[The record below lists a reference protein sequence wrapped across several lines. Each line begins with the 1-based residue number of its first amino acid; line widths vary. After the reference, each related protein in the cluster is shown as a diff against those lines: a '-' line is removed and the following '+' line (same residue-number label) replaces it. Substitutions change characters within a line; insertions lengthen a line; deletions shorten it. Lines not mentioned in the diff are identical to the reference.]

1 VEQRVIKRQLETGLN
16 AVPTSSFGR
25 LFDAVASLAGVRH
38 TVTYE
43 AQAAIEF
50 EALAQPGVETTY
62 AFDWDGSQ
70 FDAAPVIQAV
80 AADVLAG
87 LPVPV
92 IAAKFHNAVAD
103 LIMQISLHQRRQA
116 GLNRVA
122 LSGGV
127 FQNTTLLKLATGRL
141 QGHEFTVLTHRRVPP
156 NDGGLALGQAII
168 GAMKARGER
177 II

>member
-1 VEQRVIKRQLETGLN
+1 VERRVINRQLETGLN

-38 TVTYE
+38 IVTYE

-50 EALAQPGVETTY
+50 EALAAPGIETGY
-62 AFDWDGSQ
+62 AFSWDGSE

-92 IAAKFHNAVAD
+92 IAAKFHNTVAD
-103 LIMQISLHQRRQA
+103 VIVQISLRLRRQT

-127 FQNTTLLKLATGRL
+127 FQNITLLKLATGRL
-141 QGHEFTVLTHRRVPP
+141 QAHEFTVLTHRRVPP

-168 GAMKARGER
+168 GAIRLRG
-177 II
+177 